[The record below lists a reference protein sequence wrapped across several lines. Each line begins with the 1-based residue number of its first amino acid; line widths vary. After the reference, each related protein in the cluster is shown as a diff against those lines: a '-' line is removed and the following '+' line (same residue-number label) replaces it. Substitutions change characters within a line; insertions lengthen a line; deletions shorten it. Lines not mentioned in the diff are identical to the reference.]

1 MTSFGK
7 KKNAFGHKK
16 ELTLESLLRV
26 VEQQQDKID
35 ELKEDVKNIY
45 SQLVFINSKR
55 SRGNNSNS
63 LPVKNNNLLVKSS
76 GSPVK
81 KYK

>member
-35 ELKEDVKNIY
+35 EFEQIVNDMDLAGSDIDNALGLLEHAICTINNIILK
-45 SQLVFINSKR
+45 
-55 SRGNNSNS
+55 
-63 LPVKNNNLLVKSS
+63 
-76 GSPVK
+76 K
-81 KYK
+81 K